1 MLTKEQQTEVKRLLK
16 QGSAFRDIAK
26 EVNVGLSTVQRLSN
40 KFELEDSEFGRLK
53 ADVEDMRDL
62 FLEHLRNDHGY
73 EEI

>member
-16 QGSAFRDIAK
+16 QDMAFRDIAK
-26 EVNVGLSTVQRLSN
+26 EAKVGLSTVQRLSN

-53 ADVEDMRDL
+53 ADVEDLRDL

-73 EEI
+73 EGI